1 MTSSRKHQ
9 WTSARKLAPALLTT
23 GALVLTTAACGGG
36 DSGGGGDD
44 GPVTLRLSW
53 WGNDVR
59 QGLTAEAVALFEE
72 SHPDITVEQEY
83 ADWDSYYD
91 RLTTQLASGDAPDV
105 FATEIRRMGEF
116 ATRGALADMSEL
128 VETGDMDPE
137 ILTTGQVEGTQ
148 YAIPTG
154 ANAFVI
160 MANTTLIEEAGL
172 ELPDDTTWT
181 WDDYREFSAQVTETV
196 GDGTYGTQLSWND
209 AYLNIYA
216 AQRGESFYEDDQ
228 IGMSAETVADWF
240 EYNNGLVESG
250 ATPDAS
256 LSAEIGNTSVDQSL
270 ISTGQ
275 GAFGMW
281 WSNQLNAVTTGSGS
295 EIEILRWPQDSGAV
309 SGGQFLQP
317 TMYWNIAESSGRKD
331 AAAELVDFLINDPE
345 AAAILGSDR
354 GLPINGVVREQI
366 EAELPETDQQSL
378 AFIDELSNELA
389 DPPSVNPVGAGEIP
403 DMLQRY
409 GEEVNFG
416 RLSPQEAAEAF
427 IDEANSS
434 LG

>member
-1 MTSSRKHQ
+1 MTSSRRHH
-9 WTSARKLAPALLTT
+9 WTTARKLAPALLTT

-36 DSGGGGDD
+36 DSGGGD

-53 WGNDVR
+53 WGNEVR
-59 QGLTAEAVALFEE
+59 QQLTTDAVALFEE
-72 SHPDITVEQEY
+72 RNPDIQVDLEY

-116 ATRGALADMSEL
+116 ATRGALADMEPL
-128 VETGDMDPE
+128 VDTENLDPE
-137 ILTTGQVEGTQ
+137 ILATGEVEDTL

-172 ELPDDTTWT
+172 ELPDDTSWT
-181 WDDYREFSAQVTETV
+181 WDDYREFSAQVTEAV

-216 AQRGESFYEDDQ
+216 AQRGESFYADGQ
-228 IGMSAETVADWF
+228 IGMSPETVADWF
-240 EYNNGLVESG
+240 EYNNQLVESG

-270 ISTGQ
+270 IATGQ

-281 WSNQLNAVTTGSGS
+281 WSNQLQAVTTGSGA
-295 EIEILRWPQDSGAV
+295 EIEILRWPQDSDAV

-317 TMYWNIAESSGRKD
+317 SMYWNIAESSGEKE
-331 AAAELVDFLINDPE
+331 AAAQLVDFLINDPE

-354 GLPINGVVREQI
+354 GLPINSAVREQI
-366 EAELPETDQQSL
+366 EADLPETDQQSL
-378 AFIDELSNELA
+378 AFIDALSDELA
-389 DPPSVNPVGAGEIP
+389 DPPAVNPVGAGEIP

-416 RLSPQEAAEAF
+416 RLSPQEAADAF